1 MTNQV
6 KDCRV
11 LQKGQH
17 ILVELKEAISEIR
30 DLESLC
36 ADHIDPLLHCE
47 ETLELVAID
56 IASVCTDGAEWPIIR
71 KMVTEAG
78 IGEHLAD
85 VLPTCSVCAYG
96 GNIYGN

>member
-1 MTNQV
+1 MYNTKSFAMTNQV
-6 KDCRV
+6 KDSRV

-78 IGEHLAD
+78 IEISDDLD
-85 VLPTCSVCAYG
+85 RDLSQL
-96 GNIYGN
+96 